1 MKAYRIFW
9 FTCVFFPFAWWLVAN
24 AHLKRC
30 LFVNGFCVTA
40 FRGEPRVK
48 MLRIFF
54 GCTKVWDFTKWWCFR
69 MGISPKFPKDP
80 GLGIIVP
87 CPDNHGSVE
96 NYLKWILE
104 IHPFSTE
111 PWLWR
116 EEYLIVILFFRTMM
130 LHQLEFDCLF
140 TWTSIIVSRH
150 SRSLFK
156 TKLVYIW
163 SIHHRRVFLPSKHPS
178 NNSHQNSVV
187 KLSIYTFYQKKWFK
201 HPPFWGANE
210 KKNNVPITP
219 VSQTSDPTDKGLWA
233 WICGCFFF
241 TLCHTPSEV

>member
-1 MKAYRIFW
+1 
-9 FTCVFFPFAWWLVAN
+9 
-24 AHLKRC
+24 
-30 LFVNGFCVTA
+30 
-40 FRGEPRVK
+40 
-48 MLRIFF
+48 
-54 GCTKVWDFTKWWCFR
+54 

-210 KKNNVPITP
+210 KKQCANHSRVTNVR
-219 VSQTSDPTDKGLWA
+219 SNRQGSLSLDLWV
-233 WICGCFFF
+233 FFF
-241 TLCHTPSEV
+241 TFCHTPSEV